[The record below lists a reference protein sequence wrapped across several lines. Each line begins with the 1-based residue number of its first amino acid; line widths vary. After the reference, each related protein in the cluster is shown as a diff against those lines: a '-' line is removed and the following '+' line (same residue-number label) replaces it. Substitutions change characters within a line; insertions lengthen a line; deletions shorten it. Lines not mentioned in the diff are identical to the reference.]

1 MRPCTWAEN
10 NPRRMT
16 IIQRRCRYLPAD
28 AEYTASQILTSW
40 LIAIIGNIADD
51 RFGCAQDSV
60 THSLEKIVGTYF
72 KHYIASLHFLA
83 VMSYI
88 DKIW

>member
-40 LIAIIGNIADD
+40 LIAIIGYIADD

-72 KHYIASLHFLA
+72 EQYNG
-83 VMSYI
+83 
-88 DKIW
+88 